1 MLLSEHGYLARRLW
15 NRLGRF
21 VLLVILGFCCLVGC
35 GSQVAVD
42 RSSVDLEIPEDEQE
56 GEVPGN
62 PPSDTR
68 LHPGD
73 RFGFSRR
80 LTTVLTQ
87 PGSSEAY
94 ETRALSHLEMTIVFE
109 GFSIPPSLIDAD
121 ARVNARPGEPPARQF
136 QLGFLRCRQIHEF
149 PDGTREVFDSLN
161 SPQTPT
167 QGIVG
172 CHGLMGNGFRFWL
185 SERGELLA
193 VDDFAGFLDRCS
205 EAVPDSRGRLQFRRD
220 LEETW
225 GREDPTQLL
234 HDWIGLIPVRGQE
247 VGQRWV
253 ESRPISRADRLQSST
268 EYSLVQQGERQQ
280 TLEWAGRQTSRGTPQ
295 VDDDIEI
302 RSLGADWHGS
312 AGIEIGSQLCLDLL
326 ETQQSRMAVRT
337 PTGREFTQ
345 SRTTTLRIE
354 RLPLS
359 QADSAPT
366 PDLFR
371 DSPNQAARPVS
382 RSGGPEIR

>member
-1 MLLSEHGYLARRLW
+1 
-15 NRLGRF
+15 
-21 VLLVILGFCCLVGC
+21 
-35 GSQVAVD
+35 
-42 RSSVDLEIPEDEQE
+42 
-56 GEVPGN
+56 
-62 PPSDTR
+62 
-68 LHPGD
+68 
-73 RFGFSRR
+73 
-80 LTTVLTQ
+80 
-87 PGSSEAY
+87 
-94 ETRALSHLEMTIVFE
+94 
-109 GFSIPPSLIDAD
+109 
-121 ARVNARPGEPPARQF
+121 
-136 QLGFLRCRQIHEF
+136 
-149 PDGTREVFDSLN
+149 
-161 SPQTPT
+161 
-167 QGIVG
+167 VG

-295 VDDDIEI
+295 VDEDIEI

-312 AGIEIGSQLCLDLL
+312 ARIETGSQLCLDLL
-326 ETQQSRMAVRT
+326 ETHQSRMAVRT
-337 PTGREFTQ
+337 SKGREFIQ

-354 RLPLS
+354 RVPPS
-359 QADSAPT
+359 EADSAPT
-366 PDLFR
+366 PGR
-371 DSPNQAARPVS
+371 HVVSPIQAERPVS